1 MVDRNAIWNV
11 CRQSGDH
18 GPVNSWDRQAY
29 RTPLRDPSGGWAPLP
44 TVISRNA
51 IIANY
56 GGSQGVD
63 NDDGS
68 SWYDIF
74 DNFFYGEGLK
84 NDYGGHDS
92 AYHGNV
98 NVVHPYDGQ
107 NCINVWA
114 FDASA
119 PGPCVGGPET
129 AEPCS
134 HAHLFHDNVCVL
146 LTDVAQ
152 GYGTQQ
158 QVACAAKDGTFNPKA
173 PDQMAKMRDNR
184 YYTANGSA
192 FLKCPDKTE
201 LASLAFLQSGGVE
214 LGSTEGTIPDDA
226 TIMAWGRAALGF

>member
-1 MVDRNAIWNV
+1 M
-11 CRQSGDH
+11 
-18 GPVNSWDRQAY
+18 
-29 RTPLRDPSGGWAPLP
+29 
-44 TVISRNA
+44 
-51 IIANY
+51 
-56 GGSQGVD
+56 
-63 NDDGS
+63 
-68 SWYDIF
+68 
-74 DNFFYGEGLK
+74 
-84 NDYGGHDS
+84 
-92 AYHGNV
+92 
-98 NVVHPYDGQ
+98 NVVPPYDGQ

-184 YYTANGSA
+184 YYAANGSA

-226 TIMAWGRAALGF
+226 TIVAWGRAALGF

>member
-18 GPVNSWDRQAY
+18 GPINSWDRQAY

-84 NDYGGHDS
+84 NDYGGHQGRTRERNS
-92 AYHGNV
+92 
-98 NVVHPYDGQ
+98 Q
-107 NCINVWA
+107 
-114 FDASA
+114 
-119 PGPCVGGPET
+119 
-129 AEPCS
+129 
-134 HAHLFHDNVCVL
+134 LQRL
-146 LTDVAQ
+146 LSRP
-152 GYGTQQ
+152 
-158 QVACAAKDGTFNPKA
+158 F
-173 PDQMAKMRDNR
+173 
-184 YYTANGSA
+184 
-192 FLKCPDKTE
+192 
-201 LASLAFLQSGGVE
+201 
-214 LGSTEGTIPDDA
+214 STRFG
-226 TIMAWGRAALGF
+226 